1 MAPYIVWFLLSLG
14 LLALEMATG
23 TFYLLVLSIAVA
35 LGGVAALLGL
45 DLPTQ
50 LTLCALAGVVGIVIL
65 RRSKSARIAE
75 SDSQNLDVGEPVQVL
90 SWRESG
96 AARVMYRGAEWDAE
110 LESAQVSREGPLYIK
125 AMHGSRLILTDRK
138 S

>member
-1 MAPYIVWFLLSLG
+1 MAPYIIWFLLSLG

-50 LTLCALAGVVGIVIL
+50 LTLCALAGVVGIVTL

-90 SWRESG
+90 SWRENG